1 MKATKTKAGASNRA
15 TQKSTPKMMKGGMGM
30 KKPKMTYGG
39 MAKKKKKPGMM
50 HGGMAKKKSY

>member
-39 MAKKKKKPGMM
+39 MAKKK
-50 HGGMAKKKSY
+50 AKK

>member
-30 KKPKMTYGG
+30 KK
-39 MAKKKKKPGMM
+39 KPGMM